1 MTQQETF
8 THLYKLYSP
17 GIRKLCLGY
26 TGSSVQADDLLQ
38 EAFIAVWNNLHKF
51 RGEANYSTWV
61 YRIAVNCCLLHLRKE
76 KTRPQKTNVEL
87 LHNFADEQ
95 TDQESEV
102 QHLYKCISQ
111 LPETERL
118 IISMVLEELPYED
131 IAAIAGISEN
141 NLRVKIHRIKKQLTQ
156 MFSSYARV

>member
-8 THLYKLYSP
+8 TNLYNQYAP

-26 TGSSVQADDLLQ
+26 TGASAQADDLLQ
-38 EAFIAVWNNLHKF
+38 ETFVAVWNNLHKF
-51 RGEANYSTWV
+51 RGEANYSTWI
-61 YRIAVNCCLLHLRKE
+61 YRIAVNTCLLHLRKE
-76 KTRPQKTNVEL
+76 KTRPQKTDVAL
-87 LHNFADEQ
+87 LHNLADE
-95 TDQESEV
+95 TPDQESEV
-102 QHLYKCISQ
+102 QLLYKCISQ

-131 IAAIAGISEN
+131 IAAISGITEN

-156 MFSSYARV
+156 MFNSYARV